1 LGQKAKQLGAETP
14 YITSGYRDQSS
25 QANIMMKNWRKNGG
39 AESQKGRTYLIKLY
53 GSRTGSAVDDIIN
66 KHKIGESDQNWEACR
81 AELAQW
87 ITANLRGQHIRSP
100 STAVDLR
107 SSTGKIWEVLQAM
120 KQENKVQFNIGD
132 ERWTAAPHFHISVS
146 GSDSQVDRLIKIAN
160 INYDSGNIDLFED
173 AIISIA
179 KAKNTPTN
187 KALWSRAKAA
197 AKAKFDVYPS
207 AYCVPE
213 DNSQALTRDGWKWA
227 GELNIGDE
235 ILCYDILSDSLKY
248 SPVKSLHRFK
258 SQKVVKIESPGLLY
272 SVECTPNHKKV
283 LGYSRSWFEK
293 RESFI
298 KDSKEK
304 HTIISNVKSGNL
316 TYNKAREIFPSI
328 QHWSEKYG
336 DLNLKEFLLNIKS
349 DRPQLREVES
359 LPNGNGFLVVSAKL
373 DEKYENSSLDRYIKY
388 KTDPVK
394 MVLSMS
400 YSQLESFLY
409 SAIMCDGWQTNDSE
423 YSCSYGFSQKD
434 LSNLEA
440 VRLAGFLTGHMVS
453 EGDILKGS
461 SCKPLHIKSRR
472 IILCSNLEKSEVEGL
487 RDVWCPETEYGT
499 WVMKQGH
506 TVTITG
512 NSNAWASR
520 WYKEHGGGWRK
531 NKGKSNKAEDQ
542 MSVGFLSELA
552 EDTAWLKENMSD
564 MPESEVPEWV
574 EYLIS
579 QVARDMSHVIDYMKH
594 RNEADGKMYV
604 GQLAMINNSAGI
616 LRDVMKAL
624 SEEEVP
630 EWVESLI
637 SDMASYIGHVQ
648 SYIEHGHQHKTASK
662 ILDPLSYF
670 QFKWADYSS
679 EDFLV
684 KNAAVYRD
692 SGLGR
697 WFKEKWVDISRKD
710 KSGRYAPCGRSDA
723 KPGSY
728 PKCRPSK
735 RVSKQTPETTGEMTA
750 KEKKSAISQKR
761 SKQRTRKTE
770 SKGQKPI
777 RDYHSKKD

>member
-1 LGQKAKQLGAETP
+1 
-14 YITSGYRDQSS
+14 
-25 QANIMMKNWRKNGG
+25 
-39 AESQKGRTYLIKLY
+39 
-53 GSRTGSAVDDIIN
+53 
-66 KHKIGESDQNWEACR
+66 
-81 AELAQW
+81 
-87 ITANLRGQHIRSP
+87 
-100 STAVDLR
+100 
-107 SSTGKIWEVLQAM
+107 
-120 KQENKVQFNIGD
+120 
-132 ERWTAAPHFHISVS
+132 
-146 GSDSQVDRLIKIAN
+146 
-160 INYDSGNIDLFED
+160 
-173 AIISIA
+173 
-179 KAKNTPTN
+179 
-187 KALWSRAKAA
+187 
-197 AKAKFDVYPS
+197 
-207 AYCVPE
+207 
-213 DNSQALTRDGWKWA
+213 
-227 GELNIGDE
+227 
-235 ILCYDILSDSLKY
+235 
-248 SPVKSLHRFK
+248 
-258 SQKVVKIESPGLLY
+258 
-272 SVECTPNHKKV
+272 
-283 LGYSRSWFEK
+283 
-293 RESFI
+293 
-298 KDSKEK
+298 
-304 HTIISNVKSGNL
+304 
-316 TYNKAREIFPSI
+316 
-328 QHWSEKYG
+328 
-336 DLNLKEFLLNIKS
+336 
-349 DRPQLREVES
+349 
-359 LPNGNGFLVVSAKL
+359 
-373 DEKYENSSLDRYIKY
+373 
-388 KTDPVK
+388 
-394 MVLSMS
+394 MS

-520 WYKEHGGGWRK
+520 WYKERGGGWRK
-531 NKGKSNKAEDQ
+531 NKAKSNKAEDQ
-542 MSVGFLSELA
+542 MSVGSLSELA

-594 RNEADGKMYV
+594 RNEADRKMYV

-637 SDMASYIGHVQ
+637 SDMASDIGHVQ

-670 QFKWADYSS
+670 QFKWADYAG
-679 EDFLV
+679 EDFFLN

>member
-1 LGQKAKQLGAETP
+1 MSKERLL
-14 YITSGYRDQSS
+14 
-25 QANIMMKNWRKNGG
+25 
-39 AESQKGRTYLIKLY
+39 KLA
-53 GSRTGSAVDDIIN
+53 S
-66 KHKIGESDQNWEACR
+66 
-81 AELAQW
+81 
-87 ITANLRGQHIRSP
+87 
-100 STAVDLR
+100 
-107 SSTGKIWEVLQAM
+107 
-120 KQENKVQFNIGD
+120 
-132 ERWTAAPHFHISVS
+132 
-146 GSDSQVDRLIKIAN
+146 
-160 INYDSGNIDLFED
+160 INYDSNNLDLFED
-173 AIISIA
+173 TIITIA
-179 KAKNTPTN
+179 KSKNVPTN

-227 GELNIGDE
+227 GELNISDE

-258 SQKVVKIESPGLLY
+258 SQKVIKIESPGLLY

-304 HTIISNVKSGNL
+304 HTIISNVKSGIL

-349 DRPQLREVES
+349 DMPKLREVES

-453 EGDILKGS
+453 EGDIIKGS

-472 IILCSNLEKSEVEGL
+472 IILCSKLEKSEVEGL

-520 WYKEHGGGWRK
+520 WYKERGGKWRK
-531 NKGKSNKAEDQ
+531 SKVKKKRNKAEDRMFLGQ
-542 MSVGFLSELA
+542 LSNLQQSSEELYDNLETLSEN
-552 EDTAWLKENMSD
+552 EI
-564 MPESEVPEWV
+564 PEWV
-574 EYLIS
+574 ESLIS

-594 RNEADGKMYV
+594 RNESNDEMYLS
-604 GQLAMINNSAGI
+604 QLSELIESSGMLLDIMN
-616 LRDVMKAL
+616 AL
-624 SEEEVP
+624 KEEEVP

-637 SDMASYIGHVQ
+637 SDMVSDIGHVLD
-648 SYIEHGHQHKTASK
+648 YMNHGHHHKKASK
-662 ILDPLSYF
+662 IHNPIDYFLERWSEYLS
-670 QFKWADYSS
+670 D
-679 EDFLV
+679 DFL
-684 KNAAVYRD
+684 KTAVYKD

-710 KSGRYAPCGRSDA
+710 KSGKYAPCGRSDA
-723 KPGSY
+723 KPGKY

-735 RVSKQTPETTGEMTA
+735 RVNKKTPQTTKEMTA

-761 SKQRTRKTE
+761 RKQRKRKSE
-770 SKGQKPI
+770 GKGRKPI
-777 RDYHSKKD
+777 RDSHSKRD